1 MCLSSEEKNSP
12 THKITGC
19 LSKSIWFYLLWTL
32 SVILNATCTSE
43 SSEGIF
49 VENMP
54 GPRPQAF
61 GSENHCPSSPQE
73 TSNFVL
79 LYQCISLTSNLYK
92 LKSSVV
98 GLRRA
103 KKITKPRPIQKR
115 QFPKRPTSR
124 ARWLRMPLRGLSH
137 PTNPTVATRGHLQE
151 LLQRLLLKSKGG
163 LRVIPYSQS
172 FALYKHPDCSN
183 IQESRPFGLF
193 ITDL

>member
-1 MCLSSEEKNSP
+1 MRRNSP

-19 LSKSIWFYLLWTL
+19 LSKSIWFTYSGRYQWFSMPPAHRNHPGEFLWKICLGPTPRHLVLRTTALAHPRRPPIL
-32 SVILNATCTSE
+32 SCCTNA
-43 SSEGIF
+43 F
-49 VENMP
+49 
-54 GPRPQAF
+54 
-61 GSENHCPSSPQE
+61 
-73 TSNFVL
+73 
-79 LYQCISLTSNLYK
+79 LYLTSNLYK

-115 QFPKRPTSR
+115 QFPKRPKSR
-124 ARWLRMPLRGLSH
+124 AWWLRMPLRGLSH
-137 PTNPTVATRGHLQE
+137 LMNPTVATRGHLQE

-172 FALYKHPDCSN
+172 FALYKHPDRSN

-193 ITDL
+193 ITDW